1 MRGNGTTIPL
11 NRKMQPFCKT
21 WVAFFEAMAQW
32 REHLEKFLGRPQLP
46 KYKHKTEGRNL
57 M

>member
-1 MRGNGTTIPL
+1 
-11 NRKMQPFCKT
+11 MQPFCKT